1 MAGSAS
7 FGPSFC
13 QHGEPLHFFC
23 AGIGWYV
30 ARRLRLMTV
39 HTSLG
44 TLHLL
49 PGTPAWLSRTQVH
62 PARSKQYAGK
72 YITSNPSWYNMILHE
87 SAYTRITFMIL
98 ARTVPPRYTMCFLRG
113 GSSIRSRNFYAQWEA
128 MCHSWKQ
135 RANANTEKNAFP
147 FRKCIWIVLSMSSIS
162 LCTYIFYL

>member
-7 FGPSFC
+7 SGPSVSM
-13 QHGEPLHFFC
+13 GSPSISSVL
-23 AGIGWYV
+23 GLDDMWPDVWDY
-30 ARRLRLMTV
+30 LTV

-44 TLHLL
+44 TLHLPRGN
-49 PGTPAWLSRTQVH
+49 PGWVSKTQVH
-62 PARSKQYAGK
+62 PLYSKQYAGK
-72 YITSNPSWYNMILHE
+72 YITSNPSWCNMIMHE
-87 SAYTRITFMIL
+87 STYTRITFMIP
-98 ARTVPPRYTMCFLRG
+98 ARIAPSRYTMCFLRG

-135 RANANTEKNAFP
+135 RANADTEKNAFP